1 VKFSKRF
8 DLAWLLVIL
17 LTVFAIAPLTYP
29 GFFEASSGFLSVFN
43 VEHISDAPHWGRV
56 ADSVRSEGKLPF
68 LLAWPFLQ
76 MSGSGVAAVKW
87 GYGLAFVLGALGI
100 YAWTNPW
107 LGSKGGVLAAV
118 VYTYLPWHLSTVYA
132 RGAFAEAWLWAL
144 WPFVLWAIDRLGEGQ
159 LLAAGAVGVLSLVAM
174 IWIQPG
180 LALLSIPLLAAYA
193 VLVPLRGSLQLAP
206 LFGAIGLPLLLL
218 WYIARQ
224 VPEAHIPFEE
234 QYLAPYQ
241 LVHATSDAGLSFQLG
256 VAAVGLTI
264 IAMALW
270 ALRAP
275 EGAEASSTQSNLS
288 NLLAAQGRAL
298 WFWAIALLILI
309 LLTLPA
315 AAPLWNLTGLHALLS
330 YPWQVLALTSLPL
343 AFLAGSTV
351 RLDSRLAAL
360 PAWAGLVALVVLASY
375 PYLMPSFTQV
385 DPGPEPLALIQRVE
399 ANRPNEANA
408 VQIMLLDAEV
418 TPPTAITSTLALTLT
433 WQAVEPVT
441 EDYTVFVHVLTED
454 ETKAGQLDSRP
465 CSGDCA
471 TDTWQPGEIV
481 VDRYE
486 IELSPDAPSGPYRLA
501 VGLYVL
507 DTGDRA
513 VVVGRDDRTVYLNVP
528 Q

>member
-76 MSGSGVAAVKW
+76 MSGSGVVAVKW

-100 YAWTNPW
+100 YAWTRPW

-159 LLAAGAVGVLSLVAM
+159 LLVAGAVGVLSLVAT

-224 VPEAHIPFEE
+224 IPEAHIPFEE

-241 LVHATSDAGLSFQLG
+241 LVHATSDAGLSFQVG

-275 EGAEASSTQSNLS
+275 EGAEASSTQSNPS
-288 NLLAAQGRAL
+288 NLLAGQGRAL
-298 WFWAIALLILI
+298 WFWAIALL
-309 LLTLPA
+309 
-315 AAPLWNLTGLHALLS
+315 
-330 YPWQVLALTSLPL
+330 
-343 AFLAGSTV
+343 
-351 RLDSRLAAL
+351 
-360 PAWAGLVALVVLASY
+360 VLASY

-385 DPGPEPLALIQRVE
+385 DPGPEPLALIQTVE
-399 ANRPNEANA
+399 ADKPNEANA
-408 VQIMLLDAEV
+408 VQIMLLEAEV
-418 TPPTAITSTLALTLT
+418 TPPTAIASTLALTLT

-441 EDYTVFVHVLTED
+441 DDYTVFVHILTED
-454 ETKAGQLDSRP
+454 QIKAGQLDSRP
-465 CSGDCA
+465 CSGDCP

-486 IELSPDAPSGPYRLA
+486 IELSPDAPPGPYRLA